1 MIKIKLES
9 QNSEDVPRETTPIY
23 IKKIFPD
30 MSKKVEPHIDE
41 EQGVE
46 YDNNGDA
53 ILL

>member
-1 MIKIKLES
+1 MINVKLEP

-30 MSKKVEPHIDE
+30 MSKKVEPHFDE

-46 YDNNGDA
+46 YDENGDA
-53 ILL
+53 VIL